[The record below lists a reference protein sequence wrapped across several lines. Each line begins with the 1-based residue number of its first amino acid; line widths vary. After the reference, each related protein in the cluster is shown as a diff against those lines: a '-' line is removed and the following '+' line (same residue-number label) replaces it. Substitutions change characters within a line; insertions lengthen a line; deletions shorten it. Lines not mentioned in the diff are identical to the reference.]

1 MYRMVS
7 VSKLG
12 EGTFAEVFGCT
23 TEMGETLAI
32 KVLIADSYVL
42 NSEFGV
48 YPVYCVYTDHP
59 N

>member
-12 EGTFAEVFGCT
+12 EGTIAEVLAVLQRL
-23 TEMGETLAI
+23 GETLAI

-48 YPVYCVYTDHP
+48 YPVYCV
-59 N
+59 